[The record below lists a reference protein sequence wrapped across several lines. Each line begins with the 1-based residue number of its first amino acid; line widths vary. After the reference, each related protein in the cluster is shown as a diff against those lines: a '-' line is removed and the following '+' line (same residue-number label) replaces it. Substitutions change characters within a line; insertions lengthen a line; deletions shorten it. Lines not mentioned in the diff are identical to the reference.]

1 MFRNLTKT
9 SLAAVLAATLALTG
23 FAAAPARAADSGD
36 AAKIAAGIAA
46 LFIIGK
52 ALENNDKGYVHRRHD
67 GYKPGHYRHHHRK
80 DYRNP
85 HRARKNLP
93 AKCRFVF
100 NTRHG
105 RVPMMGQN
113 CLVKNYGNLN
123 HLPNHCRINV
133 KTKKGLMR
141 YGYQPR
147 CLRQSG
153 YRLVNY

>member
-1 MFRNLTKT
+1 MFRNLTNRT
-9 SLAAVLAATLALTG
+9 LAAVLAASIAMTG

-36 AAKIAAGIAA
+36 AAKIAAGLAA

-52 ALENNDKGYVHRRHD
+52 ALEDNDRDYVHRRHG
-67 GYKPGHYRHHHRK
+67 GYNPNHNR
-80 DYRNP
+80 YRNP
-85 HRARKNLP
+85 HHARKNLP

-113 CLVKNYGNLN
+113 CLVKNYGKIN

-141 YGYQPR
+141 YGYKPH
-147 CLRQSG
+147 CLRNNG